1 MCLIGADRYGFWVAF
16 DTEGIKESARVA
28 GCRFPRSFLTT
39 KTKVMTTSSLYH
51 TQGIRGYKYQK
62 TERAGLVEIYYLH
75 STTHSLSCPCCDSAA
90 TTLVKTG
97 KTRDI
102 RGLCIGFKQT
112 IMRVSTRRILCRDCG
127 ASVQEPIDF
136 CPAAYVGYT
145 KWVVHFVLGLRRAM
159 SIRDVAQFT
168 GLNWGTVKE
177 IEKKYLRKKYKKIS
191 LGDVQYLGI
200 DEVYL
205 GKKLGYITVVRD
217 LDAGKV
223 FFIGEGK
230 GGDALKP
237 FRNRIARKAKQ
248 IKAVAIDMANSYSAW
263 VSEVLPEADIVYDH
277 FHVIK
282 LMNERMDGLRKST
295 MNKLGDEQK
304 KELKGKR
311 YIILRNQENLS
322 AKAAQ
327 ELKKLRFEFKDL
339 GTASMMK
346 EYLRNIYRIADSSEL
361 ARTAFTLWCE
371 KAEAS
376 AIFCLKQ
383 MAKTIRK
390 RIEGLVS
397 FWKHHRITSA
407 SQEGFNNK
415 IGWLT
420 RQAYGYKDK
429 EYLHLKIYDLPNLKT
444 RKYL

>member
-1 MCLIGADRYGFWVAF
+1 
-16 DTEGIKESARVA
+16 
-28 GCRFPRSFLTT
+28 
-39 KTKVMTTSSLYH
+39 MTTSSLYH